1 MRYDTASSAEV
12 EAAVRRIAG
21 QIEAILVQAIEP
33 GPEYRKSACE
43 VLGVIQLLLRTMG
56 DDDDLAAEALRRA
69 RAAVECS
76 VS

>member
-21 QIEAILVQAIEP
+21 QIEAILVQATELSP
-33 GPEYRKSACE
+33 AYQKSACE

-56 DDDDLAAEALRRA
+56 DDDDLAAATLRRA